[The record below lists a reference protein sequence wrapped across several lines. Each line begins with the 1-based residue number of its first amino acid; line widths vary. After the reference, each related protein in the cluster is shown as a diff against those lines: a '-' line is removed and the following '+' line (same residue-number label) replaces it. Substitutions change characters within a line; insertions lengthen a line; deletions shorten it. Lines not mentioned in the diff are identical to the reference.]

1 MNISCLG
8 YVEECLQDVIN
19 HKKGQIIT
27 LRHMALLLLLLLYS
41 RGKHKIERTY
51 LLSPSLIK
59 SM

>member
-27 LRHMALLLLLLLYS
+27 LRHMALLLLYS
-41 RGKHKIERTY
+41 RGKHKIERTD